1 MHTAYQELRLR
12 HKLFITNSLRCH
24 AGAENTPQLFREWEL
39 GVSFLGLLVML
50 LQRNQNYIAHFAK
63 TGTMIASVV
72 HMTRA
77 TFKIVVAFL
86 CGTAA
91 GEPQPSR

>member
-1 MHTAYQELRLR
+1 
-12 HKLFITNSLRCH
+12 
-24 AGAENTPQLFREWEL
+24 
-39 GVSFLGLLVML
+39 ML